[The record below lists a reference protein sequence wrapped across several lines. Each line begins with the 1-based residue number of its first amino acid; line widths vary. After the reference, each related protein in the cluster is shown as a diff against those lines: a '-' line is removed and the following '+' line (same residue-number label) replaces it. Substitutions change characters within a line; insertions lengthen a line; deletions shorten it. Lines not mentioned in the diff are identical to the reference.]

1 MKIFAKISALFLAVC
16 MAAVACNKV
25 DLENVPLP
33 EGETIK
39 NEPVTEAQW
48 GALQLDNGSWELQ
61 YCFQKENGKW
71 NKKDKLAIHYA
82 FSLPDQVAYSIDY
95 LQDSPDLDGGC
106 DKGTDKW
113 SFDLASSSIMISGIN
128 YKMVDAG
135 ADSFFLVQNAKED
148 VRNALS
154 STSASL
160 YKFVRVQK

>member
-1 MKIFAKISALFLAVC
+1 
-16 MAAVACNKV
+16 MAAVACNRV

-33 EGETIK
+33 AGEAIK

-48 GALQLDNGSWELQ
+48 SALQLDNGSWELQ
-61 YCFQKENGKW
+61 YCYKKEKGKW
-71 NKKDKLAIHYA
+71 NKNEKLAMHYA
-82 FSLPDQVAYSIDY
+82 FSLPDLVAYSISR
-95 LQDSPDLDGGC
+95 LQSPGIDGGC

-113 SFDLASSSIMISGIN
+113 SFDLASSSITISGIN

-160 YKFVRVQK
+160 YKFVRAGK